1 MSTINIVNNTPAA
14 YVAPLAVDTPASSA
28 APASGFSQ
36 TLAVVQSPK
45 TWLSTAEAS
54 DASRPNVK
62 QFMDRSGAE
71 FLDASELIY
80 GVVGSNTDVRDWAAI
95 MASADPI
102 SAARQATAQMYG
114 RTDIAPRTDATRWN
128 CANLVQYLY
137 PLHYFPKDCIAGG
150 SFI

>member
-1 MSTINIVNNTPAA
+1 M
-14 YVAPLAVDTPASSA
+14 APLAVDTPASSA